1 MNGLADVDGFKICIQ
16 VCVWL
21 GFPPL
26 KLDGGGGGMIWGH
39 EQKAYSNCKRRSQD
53 FPVGRGQRPI
63 IQQRFPENYMKE
75 KWAGCAPKIVYV
87 DCNDW

>member
-26 KLDGGGGGMIWGH
+26 VNSMSKFSDLLAKGNI
-39 EQKAYSNCKRRSQD
+39 Y
-53 FPVGRGQRPI
+53 
-63 IQQRFPENYMKE
+63 
-75 KWAGCAPKIVYV
+75 
-87 DCNDW
+87 